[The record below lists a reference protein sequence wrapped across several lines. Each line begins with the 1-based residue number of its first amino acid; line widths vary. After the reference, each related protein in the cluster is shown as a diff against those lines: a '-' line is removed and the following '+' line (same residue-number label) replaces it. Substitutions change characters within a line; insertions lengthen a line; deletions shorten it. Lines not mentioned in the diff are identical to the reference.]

1 MEMIT
6 MSSAQSR
13 IRDNAGDRNRT
24 ADSIGSLLT
33 MKGNSMANF
42 TLDDVRQRTYKAR
55 DAWWTVLLVD
65 PLASRLVKF
74 TANRTRVTPNQL
86 TVGAL
91 VLGLAAGAC
100 FAVAS
105 WPWLL
110 AGALLYHLSFTLDC
124 MDGKIARLKGTGSV
138 FGAWLDYI
146 FDRVR
151 VLACAIALM
160 AGQYAATGN
169 AAYIWTAV
177 AVVFLD
183 MLRYMDALEIYKVR
197 TQMRTKLNAAR
208 AEARALERA
217 AQRANGEVSGE
228 DEDLRSAEALA
239 EDPEADLENR
249 VVGDDPT
256 IATLQQGFNRQFPWY
271 ARIRNVLMAGRIR
284 PHLISGIEFQMGV
297 FIVAPVAAAIVPGA
311 IIPVVAASAAGLLAF
326 ELVIIYKFWLSSR
339 DYSRSLAKLN
349 AKIETYRAAL
359 PDDQEV
365 TVGSAG

>member
-1 MEMIT
+1 
-6 MSSAQSR
+6 
-13 IRDNAGDRNRT
+13 
-24 ADSIGSLLT
+24 
-33 MKGNSMANF
+33 MANF

-65 PLASRLVKF
+65 PLAARLVKF
-74 TANRTRVTPNQL
+74 TANRTRITPNQL

-91 VLGLAAGAC
+91 ILGLGAGAC

-110 AGALLYHLSFTLDC
+110 AGAVLYHLSFTLDC

-169 AAYIWTAV
+169 VAYVWTALG
-177 AVVFLD
+177 VVFLD

-197 TQMRTKLNAAR
+197 SQMRTTLL
-208 AEARALERA
+208 EARQEAETLEAAVRRADGGQGALPDA
-217 AQRANGEVSGE
+217 GEVGA
-228 DEDLRSAEALA
+228 DLRSAEGALGT
-239 EDPEADLENR
+239 DPEMEEQ
-249 VVGDDPT
+249 VVGDTERANAD
-256 IATLQQGFNRQFPWY
+256 LQAGFYKRFPWY
-271 ARIRNVLMAGRIR
+271 IRIRNVLLRGRIR

-297 FIVAPVAAAIVPGA
+297 FIVAPVIAAAVPGA
-311 IIPVVAASAAGLLAF
+311 IIPVVCVSAAGMLAF
-326 ELVIIYKFWLSSR
+326 ELFIIYKFWLSSR

-349 AKIETYRAAL
+349 GTIEGYRAQL
-359 PDDQEV
+359 PAEEPAHSGAAV
-365 TVGSAG
+365 VGSSG

>member
-1 MEMIT
+1 
-6 MSSAQSR
+6 
-13 IRDNAGDRNRT
+13 
-24 ADSIGSLLT
+24 
-33 MKGNSMANF
+33 MANF
-42 TLDDVRQRTYKAR
+42 TLEDVRQRTYKAR

-65 PLASRLVKF
+65 PLAARLVKF
-74 TANRTRVTPNQL
+74 TANRTKVTPNQL

-91 VLGLAAGAC
+91 LLGLAAGAC

-169 AAYIWTAV
+169 VAYLWTAL

-197 TQMRTKLNAAR
+197 SQMRSTLRAAH
-208 AEARALERA
+208 AEAGALRLA
-217 AQRANGEVSGE
+217 ANTPAGDTLGAAGADGRLVE
-228 DEDLRSAEALA
+228 DALS
-239 EDPEADLENR
+239 EDPEDMENQVLTDHPN
-249 VVGDDPT
+249 VV
-256 IATLQQGFNRQFPWY
+256 LQAGFNQRFPWY
-271 ARIRNVLMAGRIR
+271 ARIRNVLTAGRIR

-297 FIVAPVAAAIVPGA
+297 FIIAPIAAAIVSGA
-311 IIPVVAASAAGLLAF
+311 MIPVIAVSGAGMLAF

-339 DYSRSLAKLN
+339 DYSRTMARLN
-349 AKIETYRAAL
+349 EEIEGHRERL
-359 PDDQEV
+359 PAEV
-365 TVGSAG
+365 VEAVSGSG

>member
-1 MEMIT
+1 
-6 MSSAQSR
+6 
-13 IRDNAGDRNRT
+13 
-24 ADSIGSLLT
+24 
-33 MKGNSMANF
+33 MANF

-65 PLASRLVKF
+65 PLASRLVKI

-110 AGALLYHLSFTLDC
+110 VGALLYHLSFTLDC

-160 AGQYAATGN
+160 AGQYHATGN

-197 TQMRTKLNAAR
+197 SEMRRNLITARTEAHSLELAAR
-208 AEARALERA
+208 
-217 AQRANGEVSGE
+217 RANG
-228 DEDLRSAEALA
+228 DLTTDDDLNSPDLFD
-239 EDPEADLENR
+239 DPEADMENR
-249 VVGDDPT
+249 VVGDDP
-256 IATLQQGFNRQFPWY
+256 ANAALQEGFYQRFPWY
-271 ARIRNVLMAGRIR
+271 IRVRNVLRSGRIR
-284 PHLISGIEFQMGV
+284 PHLFSGIEFQMGV
-297 FIVAPVAAAIVPGA
+297 FIIAPLAAAIIPGA
-311 IIPVVAASAAGLLAF
+311 IIPVVAASAAGLLTF
-326 ELVIIYKFWLSSR
+326 EFIIIYKFWLAAR
-339 DYSRSLAKLN
+339 DYSRNLTTLN
-349 AKIETYRAAL
+349 TKIAEYNTQL
-359 PDDQEV
+359 P
-365 TVGSAG
+365 TTPATTSSG

>member
-1 MEMIT
+1 
-6 MSSAQSR
+6 
-13 IRDNAGDRNRT
+13 
-24 ADSIGSLLT
+24 
-33 MKGNSMANF
+33 MANF

-65 PLASRLVKF
+65 PLAARLVRF
-74 TANRTRVTPNQL
+74 TANRTNVTPNQL

-91 VLGLAAGAC
+91 ILGLGAGAC
-100 FAVAS
+100 FAVGT

-110 AGALLYHLSFTLDC
+110 LGALLYHLSFTLDC

-160 AGQYAATGN
+160 GGQYAITGN
-169 AAYIWTAV
+169 VAYVWTAV

-197 TQMRTKLNAAR
+197 SQMRTKLQNMRQEAQSLELETRR
-208 AEARALERA
+208 ASGDLS
-217 AQRANGEVSGE
+217 EVG
-228 DEDLRSAEALA
+228 DDLRSAEGALRP
-239 EDPEADLENR
+239 DPEADMEDQ
-249 VVGDDPT
+249 VVGDNPN
-256 IATLQQGFNRQFPWY
+256 IELQAGFNQRFPWY
-271 ARIRNVLMAGRIR
+271 ARVRDVLKSGRIR

-297 FIVAPVAAAIVPGA
+297 FIVAPVVAAVISGA
-311 IIPVVAASAAGLLAF
+311 IIPVVVLSGIGMMAF

-339 DYSRSLAKLN
+339 DYSRSVAKLQK
-349 AKIETYRAAL
+349 KIDKLRAEL
-359 PDDQEV
+359 PQEYHGASV
-365 TVGSAG
+365 

>member
-1 MEMIT
+1 MVH
-6 MSSAQSR
+6 
-13 IRDNAGDRNRT
+13 
-24 ADSIGSLLT
+24 
-33 MKGNSMANF
+33 F
-42 TLDDVRQRTYKAR
+42 TLDDVRQRTYKRR

-74 TANRTRVTPNQL
+74 TANRTRITPNQL

-91 VLGLAAGAC
+91 ILGLGAAAC

-160 AGQYAATGN
+160 GGQYAATGN
-169 AAYIWTAV
+169 VAYIWTAL

-197 TQMRTKLNAAR
+197 AQMRSKLR
-208 AEARALERA
+208 SSQRTARALREA
-217 AQRANGEVSGE
+217 VQDLKGQADDSAVSQRLRSMEDAMEPSGSDLE
-228 DEDLRSAEALA
+228 DE
-239 EDPEADLENR
+239 NQ
-249 VVGDDPT
+249 VVGDNPNLK
-256 IATLQQGFNRQFPWY
+256 LQQEFNKRFPWY
-271 ARIRNVLMAGRIR
+271 ARVRNLLMAGRIR

-297 FIVAPVAAAIVPGA
+297 FIIAPIAAAAVPGA
-311 IIPVVAASAAGLLAF
+311 VIPIVAVSGAGLLAF
-326 ELVIIYKFWLSSR
+326 ELVIIYKFWLSTR
-339 DYSRSLAKLN
+339 DYSKSITALQA
-349 AKIETYRAAL
+349 IIDEHRARL
-359 PDDQEV
+359 PEDQEL
-365 TVGSAG
+365 TVGNRT

>member
-1 MEMIT
+1 
-6 MSSAQSR
+6 
-13 IRDNAGDRNRT
+13 
-24 ADSIGSLLT
+24 
-33 MKGNSMANF
+33 MANF

-65 PLASRLVKF
+65 PLAARLVRF

-169 AAYIWTAV
+169 VAYIWTALG
-177 AVVFLD
+177 VVFLD

-197 TQMRTKLNAAR
+197 SQMRTTLNAAR
-208 AEARALERA
+208 QEARALELA
-217 AQRANGEVSGE
+217 ARRANGDLADA
-228 DEDLRSAEALA
+228 DEELRSAEALT
-239 EDPEADLENR
+239 EDPEADAENR
-249 VVGDDPT
+249 VVGDDPN
-256 IATLQQGFNRQFPWY
+256 AALQTGFNQRFPWY

-311 IIPVVAASAAGLLAF
+311 IIPVVVLSGVGLLAF
-326 ELVIIYKFWLSSR
+326 ELIIIYKFWLSSR
-339 DYSRSLAKLN
+339 DYSRTLTKLN
-349 AKIETYRAAL
+349 AKIETYRAEL
-359 PDDQEV
+359 PSEPAEAGAA
-365 TVGSAG
+365 VGSSG

>member
-1 MEMIT
+1 
-6 MSSAQSR
+6 
-13 IRDNAGDRNRT
+13 
-24 ADSIGSLLT
+24 
-33 MKGNSMANF
+33 MANF
-42 TLDDVRQRTYKAR
+42 TLEDVRQRTYKAR

-65 PLASRLVKF
+65 PLASRLVRF

-91 VLGLAAGAC
+91 ILGLAAGAC
-100 FAVAS
+100 FTAAS

-110 AGALLYHLSFTLDC
+110 LGALLYHLSFTLDC
-124 MDGKIARLKGTGSV
+124 MDGKVARLKGTGSV

-160 AGQYAATGN
+160 GGQYAATHN
-169 AAYIWTAV
+169 VAYVWTAV

-197 TQMRTKLNAAR
+197 SEMRATLRAAR
-208 AEARALERA
+208 AEAEALEMAARRA
-217 AQRANGEVSGE
+217 SGE
-228 DEDLRSAEALA
+228 LPDTAEVGEDLRSAEGALR
-239 EDPEADLENR
+239 DDEADMENR
-249 VVGDDPT
+249 VVGDDP
-256 IATLQQGFNRQFPWY
+256 AQRVLQQGFEQKFPWY
-271 ARIRNVLMAGRIR
+271 ARIRNALMAGRIR

-311 IIPVVAASAAGLLAF
+311 VIPVVVLSAIGMLAF
-326 ELVIIYKFWLSSR
+326 ELVIIYKFWLASR

-349 AKIETYRAAL
+349 IKIEEYRRQVPAEQLQAM
-359 PDDQEV
+359 EA

>member
-1 MEMIT
+1 
-6 MSSAQSR
+6 
-13 IRDNAGDRNRT
+13 
-24 ADSIGSLLT
+24 
-33 MKGNSMANF
+33 MANF

-65 PLASRLVKF
+65 PLAARLVRF
-74 TANRTRVTPNQL
+74 TANRTNVTPNQL

-91 VLGLAAGAC
+91 VLGLGAGAC
-100 FAVAS
+100 FAVGT

-110 AGALLYHLSFTLDC
+110 LGALLYHLSFTLDC

-160 AGQYAATGN
+160 GGQYAITGN
-169 AAYIWTAV
+169 VAYVWTAV

-197 TQMRTKLNAAR
+197 SQMRTKLQKMRQEAQELELETRR
-208 AEARALERA
+208 ASGGLS
-217 AQRANGEVSGE
+217 EVG
-228 DEDLRSAEALA
+228 DELRSAEGALRP
-239 EDPEADLENR
+239 DPEADMEDQ
-249 VVGDDPT
+249 VVGDNPN
-256 IATLQQGFNRQFPWY
+256 IELQAGFNQRFPWY
-271 ARIRNVLMAGRIR
+271 ARVRDVLKSGRIR

-297 FIVAPVAAAIVPGA
+297 FIVAPVVAAVVSGA
-311 IIPVVAASAAGLLAF
+311 IIPVVVLSGIGMMAF

-339 DYSRSLAKLN
+339 DYSRSVAKLQK
-349 AKIETYRAAL
+349 KIDKLRAEL
-359 PDDQEV
+359 PQEYGASV
-365 TVGSAG
+365 

>member
-1 MEMIT
+1 
-6 MSSAQSR
+6 
-13 IRDNAGDRNRT
+13 
-24 ADSIGSLLT
+24 
-33 MKGNSMANF
+33 MANF

-65 PLASRLVKF
+65 PLAARLVKF

-169 AAYIWTAV
+169 VAYVWTALG
-177 AVVFLD
+177 VVFLD

-197 TQMRTKLNAAR
+197 SQMRTTLTAAR
-208 AEARALERA
+208 EEARSLELA
-217 AQRANGEVSGE
+217 ARRANGDLAADA
-228 DEDLRSAEALA
+228 DEDLRSAEALT
-239 EDPEADLENR
+239 EDPEADAENR
-249 VVGDDPT
+249 VVGDDPNVV
-256 IATLQQGFNRQFPWY
+256 ALQAGFNQRFPWY

-297 FIVAPVAAAIVPGA
+297 FIVAPIAAAIVPGA
-311 IIPVVAASAAGLLAF
+311 IIPVVVLSGVGLLAF
-326 ELVIIYKFWLSSR
+326 ELIIIYKFWLSSR

-349 AKIETYRAAL
+349 AKIESYRAEL
-359 PDDQEV
+359 PAEPAPAGAA
-365 TVGSAG
+365 VGSSG

>member
-1 MEMIT
+1 MVH
-6 MSSAQSR
+6 
-13 IRDNAGDRNRT
+13 
-24 ADSIGSLLT
+24 
-33 MKGNSMANF
+33 F
-42 TLDDVRQRTYKAR
+42 TLDDVRQRTYKRR

-74 TANRTRVTPNQL
+74 TANRTRITPNQL

-91 VLGLAAGAC
+91 ILGLGAAAC

-160 AGQYAATGN
+160 GGQYAATGN
-169 AAYIWTAV
+169 VAYIWTAL

-197 TQMRTKLNAAR
+197 TQMRSKLR
-208 AEARALERA
+208 SSQRTARALREA
-217 AQRANGEVSGE
+217 VQDLEGQADDSAVSQRLRSMEDAMEPSSSDLE
-228 DEDLRSAEALA
+228 DE
-239 EDPEADLENR
+239 NQ
-249 VVGDDPT
+249 VVGDNPNLK
-256 IATLQQGFNRQFPWY
+256 LQQEFNRRFPWY
-271 ARIRNVLMAGRIR
+271 ARVRNVLMAGRIR

-297 FIVAPVAAAIVPGA
+297 FIIAPIAAAAVPGA
-311 IIPVVAASAAGLLAF
+311 VIPIVAVSGAGLLAF
-326 ELVIIYKFWLSSR
+326 ELVIIYKFWLSTR
-339 DYSRSLAKLN
+339 DYSKSITALQA
-349 AKIETYRAAL
+349 IIDEHRARL
-359 PDDQEV
+359 PEDQEL
-365 TVGSAG
+365 TVGNRT

>member
-1 MEMIT
+1 
-6 MSSAQSR
+6 
-13 IRDNAGDRNRT
+13 
-24 ADSIGSLLT
+24 
-33 MKGNSMANF
+33 MANF

-65 PLASRLVKF
+65 PLASRMVRF
-74 TANRTRVTPNQL
+74 TANRTNVTPNQL

-91 VLGLAAGAC
+91 ILGLGAGAC
-100 FAVAS
+100 FTAAS

-110 AGALLYHLSFTLDC
+110 VGALLYHLSFTLDC

-160 AGQYAATGN
+160 GGQYAATHN
-169 AAYIWTAV
+169 VAYVWTAV

-183 MLRYMDALEIYKVR
+183 MLRYMDALEIFKVR
-197 TQMRTKLNAAR
+197 QQMRMQLTAA
-208 AEARALERA
+208 AEQSQALELAVR
-217 AQRANGEVSGE
+217 RANGEVA
-228 DEDLRSAEALA
+228 DEAAMAEELRSAQGVLGA
-239 EDPEADLENR
+239 DPEADMENR
-249 VVGDDPT
+249 VLGDT
-256 IATLQQGFNRQFPWY
+256 NAALAQGFNERVPWY
-271 ARIRNVLMAGRIR
+271 PRIRDALLRGRIR

-311 IIPVVAASAAGLLAF
+311 VIPVVALSAAGMLAF

-339 DYSRSLAKLN
+339 AYSRSLAKLE
-349 AKIETYRAAL
+349 AKIDGYRAQL
-359 PDDQEV
+359 PAEQVEAV
-365 TVGSAG
+365 VGSGG

>member
-1 MEMIT
+1 
-6 MSSAQSR
+6 
-13 IRDNAGDRNRT
+13 
-24 ADSIGSLLT
+24 
-33 MKGNSMANF
+33 MAHF

-91 VLGLAAGAC
+91 VLGLGAGAC
-100 FAVAS
+100 YAVAS

-160 AGQYAATGN
+160 GGQYAATGN
-169 AAYIWTAV
+169 VAYLWTAL

-197 TQMRTKLNAAR
+197 SQMRTTLNAAR
-208 AEARALERA
+208 QEAAELELAAR
-217 AQRANGEVSGE
+217 RANGDTEE
-228 DEDLRSAEALA
+228 ELRSAEKAIG
-239 EDPEADLENR
+239 EDPDADMENR
-249 VVGDDPT
+249 VVGDDPATT
-256 IATLQQGFNRQFPWY
+256 ILQQGFNKRFPWY

-284 PHLISGIEFQMGV
+284 PHLVSGIEFQMGV
-297 FIVAPVAAAIVPGA
+297 FIVAPIAAAVVEGA
-311 IIPVVAASAAGLLAF
+311 IIPVVAVSGAGLLAF

-339 DYSRSLAKLN
+339 DYSRNLASLN
-349 AKIETYRAAL
+349 AKIEEYRAQL
-359 PDDQEV
+359 PAEAERPV
-365 TVGSAG
+365 APAVSNSG

>member
-1 MEMIT
+1 
-6 MSSAQSR
+6 
-13 IRDNAGDRNRT
+13 
-24 ADSIGSLLT
+24 
-33 MKGNSMANF
+33 MANF
-42 TLDDVRQRTYKAR
+42 TLEDVRQRTYKAR

-65 PLASRLVKF
+65 PLAARLVKL
-74 TANRTRVTPNQL
+74 TANRTKVTPNQL

-91 VLGLAAGAC
+91 LLGLAAGAC

-160 AGQYAATGN
+160 GGQYAATDN
-169 AAYIWTAV
+169 VAYLWTAL

-197 TQMRTKLNAAR
+197 SQMRSTLNAAHT
-208 AEARALERA
+208 EARSLELAL
-217 AQRANGEVSGE
+217 QGHIGENIDSPEGMGPE
-228 DEDLRSAEALA
+228 P
-239 EDPEADLENR
+239 DPDDR
-249 VVGDDPT
+249 VVGDNPNML
-256 IATLQQGFNRQFPWY
+256 LQQGFNQRFPWY
-271 ARIRNVLMAGRIR
+271 ARIRNVLTAGRIR

-297 FIVAPVAAAIVPGA
+297 FIIAPITAA
-311 IIPVVAASAAGLLAF
+311 IIPGAMIPVIAAGAAGMLAF
-326 ELVIIYKFWLSSR
+326 ELVIIYKFRLSTR
-339 DYSRSLAKLN
+339 DHAHRLATLN
-349 AKIETYRAAL
+349 TEITTYRSQL
-359 PDDQEV
+359 PTENEPL
-365 TVGSAG
+365 TTANSA

>member
-1 MEMIT
+1 
-6 MSSAQSR
+6 
-13 IRDNAGDRNRT
+13 
-24 ADSIGSLLT
+24 
-33 MKGNSMANF
+33 MANF

-65 PLASRLVKF
+65 PLAARLVRF

-91 VLGLAAGAC
+91 ILGLGAGAC

-169 AAYIWTAV
+169 VAYVWTALG
-177 AVVFLD
+177 VVFLD

-197 TQMRTKLNAAR
+197 SQMRTTLNAAR
-208 AEARALERA
+208 EEARSLELA
-217 AQRANGEVSGE
+217 ARRANGELADA
-228 DEDLRSAEALA
+228 DEDLRSAEALT

-249 VVGDDPT
+249 VVADDP
-256 IATLQQGFNRQFPWY
+256 ATAALQAGFNQRFPWY

-297 FIVAPVAAAIVPGA
+297 FIVAPIVAAAVPGA
-311 IIPVVAASAAGLLAF
+311 IIPVVIVSGAGLLAF
-326 ELVIIYKFWLSSR
+326 ELFIIYKFWLSSR

-349 AKIETYRAAL
+349 AKIESHRAEL
-359 PDDQEV
+359 PAEYTEV
-365 TVGSAG
+365 AVGTSSG